1 MKAQLLVN
9 LKIGRGVIVTRGAVY
24 SDIDGELPEFVKQNI
39 DNPKIFSILDA
50 TPVEQPQDET
60 PGDKEDET
68 PEVPPAEEP
77 PAEEPP
83 AEEPPAEEAPSKEK
97 KALSRRK

>member
-50 TPVEQPQDET
+50 APMEQPQEET
-60 PGDKEDET
+60 PGDEEEET
-68 PEVPPAEEP
+68 PEQEETPEEP
-77 PAEEPP
+77 PAKAEP
-83 AEEPPAEEAPSKEK
+83 AEEVPSKENK